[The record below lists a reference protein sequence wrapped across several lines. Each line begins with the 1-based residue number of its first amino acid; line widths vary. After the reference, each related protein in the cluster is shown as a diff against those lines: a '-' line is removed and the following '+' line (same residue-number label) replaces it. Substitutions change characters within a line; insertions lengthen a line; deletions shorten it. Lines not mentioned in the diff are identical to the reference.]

1 MMTSSVYL
9 KDTLPKSFIFFKPKD
24 VVSGD
29 FYWIYKDQEQNIF
42 FTVADCTGHGVPGIY
57 EYDRYIFIK

>member
-9 KDTLPKSFIFFKPKD
+9 KETLPKSFILFKPKD

-29 FYWIYKDQEQNIF
+29 FYWIYKDQEENIF
-42 FTVADCTGHGVPGIY
+42 FTVADCTGHGAVSY
-57 EYDRYIFIK
+57 THLRAHETS

>member
-9 KDTLPKSFIFFKPKD
+9 KETLPKSFISKPKD

-29 FYWIYKDQEQNIF
+29 FY
-42 FTVADCTGHGVPGIY
+42 
-57 EYDRYIFIK
+57 